1 MASPSA
7 VRERSRTSVDP
18 DDAVSLRAAELADWA
33 RRNARLILG
42 LAVAALLAAGAFL
55 YYQFDQNSRAERAS
69 SEFLALQASLQ
80 TADSAAAT
88 RQLETFARKFPGS
101 VEAAE
106 ARLQLGMNHLRAG
119 QPKKAIAELRPVA
132 EGGTPMAFQATSLL
146 AAAQAADGQRDQA
159 IRTYIA
165 AAGDTDLAYQKQEV
179 LQQAAIL
186 REGAGDWK
194 GALELYRQILAT
206 TEEGSLERGIV
217 ELRIAEAE
225 AHMAGGAA
233 PAAAAKQ

>member
-7 VRERSRTSVDP
+7 VRERSRTTVDP

-55 YYQFDQNSRAERAS
+55 YYQFDKNNRAERAS
-69 SEFLALQASLQ
+69 SEFLTLQAALQ
-80 TADSAAAT
+80 TADSTAAT
-88 RQLETFARKFPGS
+88 RQLEAFARKFPDS
-101 VEAAE
+101 VEGAE

-132 EGGTPMAFQATSLL
+132 EGGTPLAFQATSLL
-146 AAAQAADGQRDQA
+146 AAAQAADGQRDVA
-159 IRTYIA
+159 IRTYLDA
-165 AAGDTDLAYQKQEV
+165 AEDTDLAYQKQEV

-186 REGAGDWK
+186 REGANDWK
-194 GALELYRQILAT
+194 GALALYRQILET
-206 TEEGSLERGIV
+206 TEEGSPERGLV
-217 ELRIAEAE
+217 ELRIAEAQ
-225 AHMAGGAA
+225 ARAGEAA